1 MQRGTGFPNA
11 LTSWLKGDLGLSSGD
26 SHWLRVQAVAESAGQ
41 TPGHSFLPSKP
52 QVADAV
58 TSLAGN
64 LWHHHAQNHSFAPI
78 KQSSPHRMPRK
89 SIMTKLPIWFDSLTT
104 HRHDHNVWLSFF
116 IIIILRSAV
125 AAQSCTKLGESSLK
139 QISVLGMDAF
149 SSQMIPNSSRGL
161 ASPLELEEILEII
174 VPSFLTP
181 QSQES

>member
-1 MQRGTGFPNA
+1 M
-11 LTSWLKGDLGLSSGD
+11 GLSSGD

-52 QVADAV
+52 QVANAV

-64 LWHHHAQNHSFAPI
+64 LWHHHTQNHSFAPI

-104 HRHDHNVWLSFF
+104 HRHDYNVWLSFF

-139 QISVLGMDAF
+139 QISVLGMDALVH
-149 SSQMIPNSSRGL
+149 R
-161 ASPLELEEILEII
+161 
-174 VPSFLTP
+174 
-181 QSQES
+181 